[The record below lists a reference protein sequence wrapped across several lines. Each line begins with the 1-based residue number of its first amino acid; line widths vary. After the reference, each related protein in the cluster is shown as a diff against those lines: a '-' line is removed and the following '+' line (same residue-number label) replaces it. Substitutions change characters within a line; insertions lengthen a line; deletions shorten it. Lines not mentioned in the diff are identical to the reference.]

1 MKKIFLLTLLI
12 FGAQYFVQAQKVEL
26 TPFGG
31 YVFPTRWSGA
41 YGSVYCNGA
50 AQYGGIL
57 SIATSR
63 VVDFNIIYNRI
74 DTKGEPEAYGIPLDE
89 FDLSEN
95 FYMVGVTKNFRVN
108 EKVSPFVSFN
118 LGGVYFAPKNTDYYS
133 YWFFAMGADAG
144 VKVYFSKVVGI
155 RLQTQLMFPV
165 QYGGFSFYYGSG
177 GGGSSVYVTS
187 TMLNFGF
194 TGGLIFRLG
203 NK

>member
-1 MKKIFLLTLLI
+1 MKKFFLLTLLM
-12 FGAQYFVQAQKVEL
+12 FGAQFFVQAQKAEL

-31 YVFPTRWSGA
+31 YVFPSRWSGA
-41 YGSVYCNGA
+41 YGSVYFNGA
-50 AQYGGIL
+50 AQYGGML

-74 DTKGEPEAYGIPLDE
+74 DTKAEPEAYGYPLDD
-89 FDLSEN
+89 FDVSEN
-95 FYMVGVTKNFRVN
+95 YYMVGVTKNFRVN
-108 EKVSPFVSFN
+108 EKVSPFASFN

-133 YWFFAMGADAG
+133 YWFFAMGMDAG

-155 RLQTQLMFPV
+155 RMQAQLMFPV

-187 TMLNFGF
+187 TMLDFGF